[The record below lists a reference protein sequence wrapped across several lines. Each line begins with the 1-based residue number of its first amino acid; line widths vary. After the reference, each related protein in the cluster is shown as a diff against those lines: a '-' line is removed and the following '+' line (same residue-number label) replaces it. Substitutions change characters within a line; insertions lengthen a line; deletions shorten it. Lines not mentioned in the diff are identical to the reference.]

1 MVDPTG
7 HAHDDADGRSVVDAW
22 TLPSIPGEHRSHPG
36 AERRLNA
43 TLGWQRSARTHF
55 PDGVNFQLIAASAR
69 GGTAADVARA
79 QLAGEILDDLRR
91 LDLQLHELRTRFQLL
106 DASQGRGSITWKG
119 WPTRPH

>member
-1 MVDPTG
+1 M
-7 HAHDDADGRSVVDAW
+7 
-22 TLPSIPGEHRSHPG
+22 
-36 AERRLNA
+36 RRLAGND
-43 TLGWQRSARTHF
+43 LRGRIF

-106 DASQGRGSITWKG
+106 DASQGRNHRLLGRG
-119 WPTRPH
+119 WPTRPR